1 MNSTLIEQKNQTINP
16 AQIHRL
22 FFFTPLQGKIG
33 RFFLRLEADFDE
45 I

>member
-1 MNSTLIEQKNQTINP
+1 MERGHLNP
-16 AQIHRL
+16 PPI
-22 FFFTPLQGKIG
+22 FFTPLQGKIG